1 MSRIMSI
8 DKVLPGMFV
17 EAIVAQDQHFEVAFK
32 GLIKSFADVNT
43 LRAQG
48 ILSVKVNF
56 AKSHVDVFSIPSLI
70 TVPAKASSSSHLR
83 YPVGSVVRLNDA
95 KLAIVS
101 SNPESDG
108 LPLGLMVFYDVEDQR
123 HCELQRIEID
133 NPAVDIIESLNPNE
147 FKNELNSFLNNVFTS
162 H

>member
-1 MSRIMSI
+1 MSKIMSI
-8 DKVLPGMFV
+8 DEVLPGMYV
-17 EAIVAQDQHFEVAFK
+17 EAIVAQDKHFEVASQ
-32 GLIKSFADVNT
+32 GLIKNFSEVNT

-56 AKSHVDVFSIPSLI
+56 EKSHVDVFSIPSFI
-70 TVPAKASSSSHLR
+70 TIPAQAGSNSHLS
-83 YPVGSVVRLNDA
+83 YPVGTVVRLNDA

-108 LPLGLMVFYDVEDQR
+108 MPLGLMVFYDVEDQR
-123 HCELQRIEID
+123 HCEIERIEVE
-133 NPAVDIIESLNPNE
+133 NPADAIVESLNPSE
-147 FKNELNSFLNNVFTS
+147 FKNELNSFLNNVFTP